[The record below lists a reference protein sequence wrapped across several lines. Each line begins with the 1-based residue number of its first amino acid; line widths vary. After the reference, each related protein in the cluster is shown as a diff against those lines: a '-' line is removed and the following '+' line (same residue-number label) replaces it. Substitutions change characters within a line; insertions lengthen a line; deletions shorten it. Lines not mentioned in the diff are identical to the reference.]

1 MTVESAL
8 DDRRVVTSGVDVPFP
23 AVTHRAD
30 SRPWL
35 RTALGV
41 AALALFFAVMLA
53 LIAALAFSVTVS
65 GSSMEPTLSSGD
77 RLLVDPRGAGDIE
90 RFDIVESTLGEREIP
105 VVKRVIGLPGDRV
118 RVRADL
124 DPPVVLVRPAAEEAT
139 YVVDNPAWTGRV
151 GAKTEACC
159 DDDGTSLPAG
169 RPQQWVTV
177 PSGSYWVVGDNWGG
191 SDDSRTFGF
200 VRREQVRARVVFR
213 LRPLRDLGALPGAA
227 RLVPRDAG

>member
-1 MTVESAL
+1 M
-8 DDRRVVTSGVDVPFP
+8 
-23 AVTHRAD
+23 THRAD
-30 SRPWL
+30 ARPWV
-35 RTALGV
+35 RTVLGV
-41 AALALFFAVMLA
+41 AALVLFFAVMLA
-53 LIAALAFSVTVS
+53 LIAALAFSVTVT

-77 RLLVDPRGAGDIE
+77 RLLVDPRGAGDVG
-90 RFDIVESTLGEREIP
+90 RFDIVESTLGDREIP
-105 VVKRVIGLPGDRV
+105 VVKRVIGLPGDQV

-124 DPPVVLVRPAAEEAT
+124 DPPVVLVRPAADDTT

-177 PSGSYWVVGDNWGG
+177 PAASYWVVGDNWGG

-200 VRREQVRARVVFR
+200 VRRDQVKARVVLR
-213 LRPLRDLGALPGAA
+213 LRPLREMGGLPGAP
-227 RLVPRDAG
+227 RLVARDPD